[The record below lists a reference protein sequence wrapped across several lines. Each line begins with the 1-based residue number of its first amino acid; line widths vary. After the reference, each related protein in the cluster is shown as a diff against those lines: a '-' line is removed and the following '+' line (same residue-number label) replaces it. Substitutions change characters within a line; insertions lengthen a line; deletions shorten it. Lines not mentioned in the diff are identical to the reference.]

1 MIFRKLESE
10 DLLEKTNIIGK
21 YIKDS
26 NKEEIVKVIDYT
38 EHPSFPI
45 SIVILEKEYLNYG
58 KWVDTDTLIRDFDI
72 EEIDKLGG
80 NA

>member
-1 MIFRKLESE
+1 MIFRKLESK
-10 DLLEKTNIIGK
+10 DLWEKTNIIGK

-26 NKEEIVKVIDYT
+26 NKEETVKVIDYT
-38 EHPSFPI
+38 EHPSFPV
-45 SIVILEKEYLNYG
+45 SIAILEKKYLNYG

-72 EEIDKLGG
+72 EDNNELGG

>member
-10 DLLEKTNIIGK
+10 DLWEKTNIIGK

-26 NKEEIVKVIDYT
+26 NKKEMVKVIDYI

-45 SIVILEKEYLNYG
+45 SIAILEKEYLNYG